1 MRPVRLVGVH
11 CEEVRLVNR
20 VVVSPEGDNVVA
32 LHPAKH
38 VPEVGVLVGGP
49 EAGEA
54 KGRALVVVEGG
65 GGKGGGGREF
75 GRGGGGGRVQLPV
88 FNV

>member
-1 MRPVRLVGVH
+1 MVGGGRRVGGRSGGVGGRPVRPVRLVGVH

-32 LHPAKH
+32 LHPAEH
-38 VPEVGVLVGGP
+38 VPEVWVLVGGP

-54 KGRALVVVEGG
+54 KGRVLVVVEGG
-65 GGKGGGGREF
+65 GKGGG
-75 GRGGGGGRVQLPV
+75 
-88 FNV
+88 

>member
-20 VVVSPEGDNVVA
+20 VVVSPVA
-32 LHPAKH
+32 LHPAEH
-38 VPEVGVLVGGP
+38 VPEVWVLVGGP

-54 KGRALVVVEGG
+54 KGRVLVVVEGG
-65 GGKGGGGREF
+65 GKGGG
-75 GRGGGGGRVQLPV
+75 
-88 FNV
+88 